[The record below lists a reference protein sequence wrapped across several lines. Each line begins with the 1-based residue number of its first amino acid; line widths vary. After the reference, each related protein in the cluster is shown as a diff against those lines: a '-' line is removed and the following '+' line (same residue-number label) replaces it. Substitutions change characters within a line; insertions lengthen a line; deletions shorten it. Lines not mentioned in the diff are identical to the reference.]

1 MTVKELITM
10 LLDEDMNSNVYVK
23 TRYKEVSED
32 GTCGALF
39 EIAEIEVGAS
49 NGVNI
54 CFIDWRK

>member
-10 LLDEDMNSNVYVK
+10 LLDEDMNSTVYLK
-23 TRYKEVSED
+23 TRYKEVSKD
-32 GTCGALF
+32 GTHGALF
-39 EIAEIEVGAS
+39 EIAEIELGAN

>member
-1 MTVKELITM
+1 VTVKELITM

-32 GTCGALF
+32 GTQGALF
-39 EIAEIEVGAS
+39 EIAEIESGATVG
-49 NGVNI
+49 VKI